1 MSSAAGRQAGKAHV
15 VVFGNE
21 KGGSGKSTTAMHV
34 TVALMQ
40 AGLRVASIDLDSR
53 QQSFTRYVENRKAW
67 AAKTGAALDIP
78 HHFAVPKAEGRD
90 IAAMETR
97 EFSAFAEALS
107 IVEPTADVIVI
118 DTPGHDS
125 YLMRL
130 AHSLADTLVTPMNDS
145 FIDFDVLGRVDPV
158 TLEVIQESH
167 YAAMVREARSRRAV
181 VEGGASDWVL
191 VRNRITPMGN
201 RNAENIA
208 TGLANLAR
216 TVGFRLVDGITERTC
231 YREFFP
237 KGLTAL
243 DPLEE
248 ATLGGRPTMA
258 HLGARQEVRGLIAAL
273 GLPWF
278 DASGMT
284 KALDRVTEAARDL
297 SGDVE
302 APVET
307 PPAAP
312 ALAVLRNATPEPAS
326 DRPKLT
332 AVPPAP
338 APTTDPEPT
347 PPPRKG
353 WRPWLAFVR
362 K

>member
-1 MSSAAGRQAGKAHV
+1 
-15 VVFGNE
+15 
-21 KGGSGKSTTAMHV
+21 
-34 TVALMQ
+34 
-40 AGLRVASIDLDSR
+40 
-53 QQSFTRYVENRKAW
+53 
-67 AAKTGAALDIP
+67 
-78 HHFAVPKAEGRD
+78 
-90 IAAMETR
+90 
-97 EFSAFAEALS
+97 
-107 IVEPTADVIVI
+107 
-118 DTPGHDS
+118 
-125 YLMRL
+125 
-130 AHSLADTLVTPMNDS
+130 
-145 FIDFDVLGRVDPV
+145 
-158 TLEVIQESH
+158 
-167 YAAMVREARSRRAV
+167 
-181 VEGGASDWVL
+181 VEGGPSDWVL

-216 TVGFRLVDGITERTC
+216 TVGFRLADGITERTC

-284 KALDRVTEAARDL
+284 KALDKVEEAAHGL
-297 SGDVE
+297 VSG
-302 APVET
+302 AAT
-307 PPAAP
+307 PKESPAVPAAP
-312 ALAVLRNATPEPAS
+312 APAMAP
-326 DRPKLT
+326 DPAAERPKLT
-332 AVPPAP
+332 AVPSQS
-338 APTTDPEPT
+338 T
-347 PPPRKG
+347 PPSDPDPTAPRRKG